1 MEEISIR
8 LKLRLYFKMGK
19 INKNFKTRIKK
30 KNRMLFIIE
39 KKEPEVQKKQ
49 YLLFQHKLLLKRFA
63 FC

>member
-1 MEEISIR
+1 
-8 LKLRLYFKMGK
+8 
-19 INKNFKTRIKK
+19 
-30 KNRMLFIIE
+30 MLFIIE